1 MMQVPY
7 IDYLRIPFTET
18 GSATRKAD
26 LFHFDVQRYATK
38 IKFKEVSMTELLEYP
53 RRKSTVFIKS
63 LDRRFGQRTEELL
76 RTLPYVSHENI
87 VKIFGF
93 CDEDDEHIL
102 VVYEYASNGSLN
114 EYIDRNDKRNTFP
127 WVVRLQ
133 ICLDAARGLK
143 FLHNDGGKHKGII
156 HGNIKS
162 SNILINRDGV
172 GMIGDFGLSN
182 HNRLT
187 KEYDVYSFGLVLFEV
202 MSGMLTDFKI
212 SKDDPQFLPE
222 IVKRGFELRKR
233 NEIIDAMLK
242 KEFEKTRSSIII
254 GDGTGNSINIFA
266 SVAYECFQKHPE
278 DRPTMAAI
286 VEKLAEALRCHV
298 DCLKERQEDEDN
310 SKVDCLN
317 ERQEDEDNSKMDNL
331 KHLKIPFK
339 EIYSATRGFDKNR
352 RIGTGGFGG
361 VYTAE
366 LFHADVPKYA
376 EIKKSQLQSS
386 LIKLSD
392 YPRRKGKVAL
402 KRLESTSGQG
412 RQEFLKE
419 IDVLSG
425 LYHQNLICLVGFC
438 YEYGEMI
445 LVYDYASNGSFD
457 RFIENTRNN
466 LILNWAQRL
475 QICIDAA
482 QGLNYLHD
490 HHIIHRDVKSGNILL
505 GGSYEGIIGDVGL
518 SITINSTDSQLI
530 VDTVGTYGYVDPIYL
545 TRGIVTTQSDMYSF
559 GVVLLEVLC
568 GRFVK
573 RPPPGKVRASLVDMA
588 EHHLTDN
595 QPYQIIAQYLMKEV
609 EDEKFKDSVKTYAA
623 ITRECLHS
631 TETRCLTMA
640 DVVKQLN
647 RALTFHVS
655 NLNFIPLSLMLDA
668 ALSSYSFYKNTVLVT
683 DKTSH

>member
-7 IDYLRIPFTET
+7 IDHMRIPLTEI
-18 GSATRKAD
+18 GSATRKAH
-26 LFHFDVQRYATK
+26 LFHFDVQRYDTENK
-38 IKFKEVSMTELLEYP
+38 VREVSMAELSEYP
-53 RRKSTVFIKS
+53 RRKSTVFVKS
-63 LDRRFGQRTEELL
+63 SGRRFGQPTEELL
-76 RTLPYVSHENI
+76 RTLPYVSHENL

-93 CDEDDEHIL
+93 CDEDDERIL

-114 EYIDRNDKRNTFP
+114 EYIHRKDKRNTFP
-127 WVVRLQ
+127 WVIRLQ

-143 FLHNDGGKHKGII
+143 FLHNDGGMHKGII

-172 GMIGDFGLSN
+172 GMIGDFGLLN

-202 MSGMLTDFKI
+202 MSGMLTDYKI
-212 SKDDPQFLPE
+212 SGDDPEFLRE
-222 IVKRGFELRKR
+222 IVKRGFEQSKL
-233 NEIIDAMLK
+233 NEVIDPRLK
-242 KEFEKTRSSIII
+242 KEFEKARSSDII
-254 GDGTGNSINIFA
+254 GDRTGTESINIFA
-266 SVAYECFQKHPE
+266 RVAYQCFQEQPE
-278 DRPTMAAI
+278 DRPTMAVI
-286 VEKLAEALRCHV
+286 VKELEKALQYH
-298 DCLKERQEDEDN
+298 
-310 SKVDCLN
+310 VDCLN

-339 EIYSATRGFDKNR
+339 EIYSASRGFDDNHM
-352 RIGTGGFGG
+352 IGKGGFGG
-361 VYTAE
+361 VYKAE
-366 LFHADVPKYA
+366 LFHVDVRKFA
-376 EIKKSQLQSS
+376 EIKKSQLESS
-386 LIKLSD
+386 LVELSL

-402 KRLESTSGQG
+402 KRLESAFGQG

-425 LYHQNLICLVGFC
+425 LYHQNLISLVGFC

-457 RFIENTRNN
+457 RFIENTQNN
-466 LILNWAQRL
+466 LVLNWAQRL

-545 TRGIVTTQSDMYSF
+545 TKGIVTKQSDMYSF

-573 RPPPGKVRASLVDMA
+573 RPAPGKVRASLVDMA

-595 QPYQIIAQYLMKEV
+595 QPYQIIAQYLMQEV

-647 RALTFHVS
+647 RALTFHVR

-668 ALSSYSFYKNTVLVT
+668 AFSSYRFYKNIALVT
-683 DKTSH
+683 DKASH